1 MAGSMT
7 DVTPA
12 PVHPRLV
19 VIADEGRADGLDL
32 IAPETGAWLHALA
45 VSNGVRRVLEIGTAI
60 GYSTLWLATA
70 LPRDGM
76 IITME
81 ADPALAGRARAHL
94 AAAGYRDRISVV
106 VGDATRFLHKVA
118 GPFDLIFQ
126 DSAPALYG
134 SMHDRLVALLGANGV
149 LVTDNIVASSDH
161 DPVVTFGHR
170 LAAEPRLHTSFL
182 PVGNGVA
189 VSVKRAS

>member
-1 MAGSMT
+1 MHS
-7 DVTPA
+7 
-12 PVHPRLV
+12 RLA
-19 VIADEGRADGLDL
+19 VIADEGRAEGLDL
-32 IAPETGAWLHALA
+32 IAPETGAWLHELA
-45 VSNGVRRVLEIGTAI
+45 MSNGARRVLEIGTAI

-76 IITME
+76 MITME

-94 AAAGYRDRISVV
+94 AAASYGDRVSVMI
-106 VGDATRFLHKVA
+106 GDATRFLHKVA

-134 SMHDRLVALLGANGV
+134 PMHDRLVALLGANGV
-149 LVTDNIVASSDH
+149 LVTDNIVANDDH
-161 DPVVTFGHR
+161 DPVVAFAHR
-170 LAAEPRLHTSFL
+170 LANDPRLRTSFL

>member
-1 MAGSMT
+1 MT
-7 DVTPA
+7 DVNPA

-19 VIADEGRADGLDL
+19 VIADEGRTDGLDL

-45 VSNGVRRVLEIGTAI
+45 VS
-60 GYSTLWLATA
+60 
-70 LPRDGM
+70 
-76 IITME
+76 
-81 ADPALAGRARAHL
+81 
-94 AAAGYRDRISVV
+94 
-106 VGDATRFLHKVA
+106 
-118 GPFDLIFQ
+118 
-126 DSAPALYG
+126 
-134 SMHDRLVALLGANGV
+134 NGV

-170 LAAEPRLHTSFL
+170 LAADPRLRTSFL